1 MTDARA
7 ARYVQRLADRGIVI
21 EVREMADS
29 THTAQ
34 QAADAIGCSV
44 EAIVKSL
51 LFSAGDGYVLVL
63 ASGPRRV
70 DTALIATTLGVD
82 VSIADA
88 ATVKQVTGYSIGGVP
103 PLGHV
108 TELPTLIDET
118 LLDLPE
124 VWAAAGSSHAVF
136 PIAPDRLVD
145 LAQARVVRVS

>member
-7 ARYVQRLADRGIVI
+7 ARYAQRLADRGIAI

-51 LFSAGDGYVLVL
+51 LFRAGDGFVLVL

-70 DTALIATTLGVD
+70 DTSLVGAALGVD
-82 VSIADA
+82 VSMAEA
-88 ATVKQVTGYSIGGVP
+88 STVKQITGYSIGGVP
-103 PLGHV
+103 PLAHA
-108 TELPTLIDET
+108 TELPILVDET

-136 PIAPDRLVD
+136 PIAPSRLVE
-145 LAQARVVRVS
+145 LAHARVVRVS

>member
-7 ARYVQRLADRGIVI
+7 ARYVQRLRDQGIVI

-34 QAADAIGCSV
+34 QAADAIGCAV

-51 LFSAGDGYVLVL
+51 LLRAGDGYVLVL

-70 DTALIATTLGVD
+70 DTSLIATTLGVD
-82 VSIADA
+82 VAMADA

-103 PLGHV
+103 PLGHA
-108 TELPTLIDET
+108 TELPTLVDET
-118 LLDLPE
+118 LLELPE

-136 PIAPDRLVD
+136 PIAPDRLVE
-145 LAQARVVRVS
+145 LADATVVRVS